1 MADMDLVQIIKQGR
15 EAVDK
20 WREEHPGQIMDL
32 HQCFMSHV
40 RMPMVDLRGADMRD
54 ADFMGAMLRR
64 ANLAGSYLNPA
75 HLYRSDL
82 READLSKALMNGA
95 NLRGADL
102 RGATLEGA
110 NLDQAILSD
119 ANLEGAN
126 LTRANLSRVNLTG
139 ANLTNATLTE
149 ANFNGAD
156 LKRSNLSGAI
166 MSGTDLYEAVL
177 NDTPTV
183 GTDFS
188 GCVIGYT
195 VFQNCDMSSAQGLN
209 QIRHDAPSTV
219 GIDTF
224 FRSSGN
230 LPTEFLQGIGSPNG
244 LMEYQASLAN
254 NEGLGG
260 EYYISCTAA
269 DVPFAEKM
277 RDDLR
282 AEGIRS
288 WVFAENFRGNALVD
302 RRSTSEEEEIERWIR
317 HYDKLIVI
325 CSQGSFENEIVRT
338 DLSQAKDL
346 QQSRDEWLVYLVDP
360 DGSMDQPT
368 SRAAR
373 NLTYEHVVFDL
384 REQNEASEKYK
395 SDLVRLAEALKVTQS
410 AKAGVPSAGGEAG
423 STQL

>member
-15 EAVDK
+15 DAVDK
-20 WREEHPGQIMDL
+20 WREEHPGQMMDL
-32 HQCFMSHV
+32 YQCFMSHV

-54 ADFMGAMLRR
+54 ADLMGAMLRR
-64 ANLAGSYLNPA
+64 ANLSGSYLNPA

-82 READLSKALMNGA
+82 READLSRALMNGA

-110 NLDQAILSD
+110 DLDQAILSD

-139 ANLTNATLTE
+139 ANLSNATLTE
-149 ANFNGAD
+149 ANFNGAA
-156 LKRSNLSGAI
+156 LKRVNLNGAVLL
-166 MSGTDLYEAVL
+166 GTDLYEAVL
-177 NDTPTV
+177 NDTSTV
-183 GTDFS
+183 DTDFS
-188 GCVIGYT
+188 GCVVGYT
-195 VFQNCDMSSAQGLN
+195 VFQNCDMGSAQGLSSV
-209 QIRHDAPSTV
+209 RHDAPSTV
-219 GIDTF
+219 GMDTF

-230 LPTEFLQGIGSPNG
+230 LPTEFLQGVGSPNG
-244 LMEYQASLAN
+244 LVEYQTSLAN
-254 NEGLGG
+254 DEGLGR
-260 EYYISCTAA
+260 EYYISCTEA
-269 DVPFAEKM
+269 DVPFAEKI

-282 AEGIRS
+282 AEGIRV

-317 HYDKLIVI
+317 HYDKLIVV
-325 CSQGSFENEIVRT
+325 CSQGSFENEVVRT
-338 DLSQAKDL
+338 DLTQVKDL

-360 DGSMDQPT
+360 DGSMAQPS

-373 NLTYEHVVFDL
+373 NLTYEHVIFDL
-384 REQNEASEKYK
+384 SGQNEVSEKYK
-395 SDLVRLAEALKVTQS
+395 SELLSLAEALKITQP
-410 AKAGVPSAGGEAG
+410 AKAGVPAAGGEA